1 MNLNARL
8 VFVGFLLLV
17 SLLHGCAYNQF
28 PDAWRSVYVKD
39 HDFHNAA
46 LCDVIDALRKDSLP
60 ALDKA
65 GLNGYSVILD
75 MDTSHVQSIS
85 ENDVFSDDMPF
96 HDRHVSLHIPSLPL
110 ADAYKFLGKE
120 LGFDVYYENGI
131 IFLKEKKRLSR

>member
-28 PDAWRSVYVKD
+28 PDTWKSVYVNEY
-39 HDFHNAA
+39 DFHDAP

-65 GLNGYSVILD
+65 GLSGYSVILD
-75 MDTSHVQSIS
+75 MDTSHAQSIS
-85 ENDVFSDDMPF
+85 ESDVFSDDMTF
-96 HDRHVSLHIPSLPL
+96 HDRHVSLHIPPLPL
-110 ADAYKFLGKE
+110 ADAYKFLGEE

-131 IFLKEKKRLSR
+131 IFLKEKKKVSR

>member
-8 VFVGFLLLV
+8 DFVGFLLLV

-28 PDAWRSVYVKD
+28 PDTWKSVYVND
-39 HDFHNAA
+39 HVFHNMA

-85 ENDVFSDDMPF
+85 ENDVFFFFFSF
-96 HDRHVSLHIPSLPL
+96 HDRHVSLHIPPLPL
-110 ADAYKFLGKE
+110 ADAYKFLGEE

-131 IFLKEKKRLSR
+131 IFLKEKKKVSR